1 MREIKFRGLH
11 NNKWIYGCYVHNM
24 SDQGEYHAILSQ
36 NPECEDEMLN
46 QMIKKGTACQFTGL
60 KDKNGVDIYE
70 SDIIKVL
77 FTDWPSQ
84 PQPEKLSLDEYRD
97 SLTRVFTI
105 AFHKGAFRISCPC
118 YYGGDELVYDDI
130 WCGKHGYIEIIGNIH
145 ENPELLEAN
154 K

>member
-1 MREIKFRGLH
+1 MREIKFRGIH
-11 NNKWIYGCYVHNM
+11 KGHFVYGSYVTDYKN
-24 SDQGEYHAILSQ
+24 YHAIIKSL
-36 NPECEDEMLN
+36 NDDEMLN
-46 QMIKKGTACQFTGL
+46 QHVDDKTVGQFTGL

-70 SDIIKVL
+70 GDIVKVL

-105 AFHKGAFRISCPC
+105 AFHKGAFQISCPC
-118 YYGGDELVYDDI
+118 YYSGDELIYDDI

-145 ENPELLEAN
+145 ENPELLKAN